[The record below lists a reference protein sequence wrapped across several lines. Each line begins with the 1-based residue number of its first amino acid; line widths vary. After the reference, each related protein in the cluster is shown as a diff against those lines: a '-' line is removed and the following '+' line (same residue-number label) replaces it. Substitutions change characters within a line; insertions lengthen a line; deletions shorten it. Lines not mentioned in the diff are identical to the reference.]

1 MDVESKLKDLTNK
14 INLNQEER
22 RRLEGEKISLTT
34 QRDELMRRLESEYGI
49 KTVEEASEEIKRLE
63 AEMAESEAKISEYE
77 KLLDEITAASV

>member
-77 KLLDEITAASV
+77 KLLDEVTAASV